1 MKKLFLFFAALLISI
16 SANTQ
21 SLAPEIIASS
31 GDYFTSATIKLN
43 WTLGEMVTETYSFG
57 GEILTQGFQQA
68 NFLFTSIE
76 ETAENNE
83 ITIFPNPFSDI
94 INVNTGEYKGLQLIV
109 YGLDG
114 IALIEKKVAKSNTQ
128 LDFSSFSPGMYFIRL
143 SDGQKEIKVFKIQKI
158 NQ

>member
-1 MKKLFLFFAALLISI
+1 MKKLYLFFATLLISI
-16 SANTQ
+16 GANAQ
-21 SLAPEIIASS
+21 SLNPQVLASS
-31 GDYFTSATIKLN
+31 GDSYASIGNKLD
-43 WTLGEMVTETYSFG
+43 WTLGEIVTETYIYG

-94 INVNTGEYKGLQLIV
+94 INVNTGEYKGLQLMIYDLNGSV
-109 YGLDG
+109 
-114 IALIEKKVAKSNTQ
+114 LIEKKVAKSNIQ
-128 LDFSSFSPGMYFIRL
+128 LDFSSFSPGLYFMRL
-143 SDGQKEIKVFKIQKI
+143 SDGQKEMKVIKIQKI

>member
-16 SANTQ
+16 YANSQ

-31 GDYFTSATIKLN
+31 GDYFASTNLKLN

-68 NFLFTSIE
+68 NFLYTSIVE
-76 ETAENNE
+76 NAENNE

-94 INVNTGEYKGLQLIV
+94 INVNTGEYKGLQLMIYDLNGSV
-109 YGLDG
+109 
-114 IALIEKKVAKSNTQ
+114 LIEKKVAKSNIQ
-128 LDFSSFSPGMYFIRL
+128 LDFSSFSPGLYFMRIG
-143 SDGQKEIKVFKIQKI
+143 DGQKEMKVFKIQKI